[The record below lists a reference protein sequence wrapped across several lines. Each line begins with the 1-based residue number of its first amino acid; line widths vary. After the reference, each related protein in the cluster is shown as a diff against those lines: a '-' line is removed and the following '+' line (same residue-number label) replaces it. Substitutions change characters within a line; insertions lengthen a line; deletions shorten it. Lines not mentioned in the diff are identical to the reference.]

1 MESDLEVLE
10 ERPSL
15 GPRAVAAALQLRPD
29 VMVADYWMPEM
40 NGPAVAAVVAS
51 RMQGSVLLLSWLFT
65 PREIQ
70 NAFAAGAA
78 AFISKSLGV
87 SELALAI
94 RRVAEGERGVL
105 PGKFGKGVALRLEA
119 PASEIWPRLASLT
132 DREIEI
138 LRLLGLGF
146 SKSRIA
152 GALSVTPDTARTH
165 IENIRRKLDARTQ
178 VEAVAIA
185 RQNGLIPP

>member
-1 MESDLEVLE
+1 MESDLEVLA

-29 VMVADYWMPEM
+29 VMVTDYWMPEM
-40 NGPAVAAVVAS
+40 NGPAVAAVVGS

-87 SELALAI
+87 SDLAVAI
-94 RRVAEGERGVL
+94 RRVARGE
-105 PGKFGKGVALRLEA
+105 KGVAPPEFEPFISQKA
-119 PASEIWPRLASLT
+119 DGPGAEIWRKLASLT

-152 GALSVTPDTARTH
+152 PALSVTPDTARTH